1 MPHPNDSDME
11 LVRARTTRR
20 FARMLM
26 RAAPRAL
33 MRVVQGIHK
42 CLPYRSSEPAAGK
55 APAAGA
61 LAAGGASVSAP
72 AAGETSSGESS

>member
-11 LVRARTTRR
+11 LVGARTTRR

-42 CLPYRSSEPAAGK
+42 CLPYRSSEPAAG
-55 APAAGA
+55 
-61 LAAGGASVSAP
+61 GASVSAP
-72 AAGETSSGESS
+72 TAGETSSGESS